1 MTIID
6 TPDPL
11 RPLGEPPELLEE
23 ATAEQQE
30 VIGLSQGQIVRRRFL
45 RHKGAMLSLALLF
58 FIVLLAATSIGWG
71 PIPGWWKWDYTDLV
85 PPTNV
90 QEPTLSIRPTW
101 LGGDGIHLGD
111 HPFGLDNQNGK
122 DMFAM
127 TMRGVQTSLAVIV
140 VLGVLSTAIGV
151 TIGDF
156 ATTRVEGRF
165 RLAYLVFNT
174 INNLTTPAEQVACF
188 RNAAAHLEPGG
199 FFVVEVGV
207 PPLRLVPPGQR
218 FYTYNVSDTKWDID
232 EFDFA
237 TQQFYSHHFSVR
249 DGRLDRNSIPFRY
262 VWPSEL
268 DLMAQLAGMEL
279 AERWENWRRE
289 PFTAESRKHV
299 SVWKLP
305 EA

>member
-1 MTIID
+1 MTGDGYFDERIAARYD
-6 TPDPL
+6 ED
-11 RPLGEPPELLEE
+11 EAEMFAPE
-23 ATAEQQE
+23 
-30 VIGLSQGQIVRRRFL
+30 I
-45 RHKGAMLSLALLF
+45 
-58 FIVLLAATSIGWG
+58 LAATVDFLAGLAGDGAALELGIGTG
-71 PIPGWWKWDYTDLV
+71 RIALPLAARGVPVHGIDLSRAMV
-85 PPTNV
+85 
-90 QEPTLSIRPTW
+90 ERIRAKP
-101 LGGDGIHLGD
+101 GGD
-111 HPFGLDNQNGK
+111 
-122 DMFAM
+122 
-127 TMRGVQTSLAVIV
+127 
-140 VLGVLSTAIGV
+140 AIGV

-165 RLAYLVFNT
+165 RLASLVFNT